1 MLARHKSQGSEC
13 KRPRRTEKKR
23 REWRQEGKEGGSG
36 TVHGQQAEGMNKN
49 VCVKNDRLNL
59 TPQNK
64 KVNHELHYKYAATSR
79 PIYTI

>member
-1 MLARHKSQGSEC
+1 
-13 KRPRRTEKKR
+13 
-23 REWRQEGKEGGSG
+23 
-36 TVHGQQAEGMNKN
+36 VHGQAEGMNKK

-64 KVNHELHYKYAATSR
+64 KVNHELHYNNAATSR